1 MARTTPTEELLPGPR
16 DCHINSTEDANTAL
30 DYAIAMVRTA
40 SVALA
45 NHADL
50 DGKAIDAAQLTIS
63 AGLVRLDVV
72 SVWVSDAYNDIA
84 RARNDDAVRK
94 GLVSLRASNAGA
106 AE

>member
-1 MARTTPTEELLPGPR
+1 MARTTPTEELLAGPR
-16 DCHINSTEDANTAL
+16 DCQINSTEDANTAL

-45 NHADL
+45 NRADL
-50 DGKAIDAAQLTIS
+50 DDMAIDAAQLTIS
-63 AGLVRLDVV
+63 AALARLDVV
-72 SVWVSDAYNDIA
+72 SVWVSDAYNDIV

-94 GLVSLRASNAGA
+94 GLVSLRAPNAGA